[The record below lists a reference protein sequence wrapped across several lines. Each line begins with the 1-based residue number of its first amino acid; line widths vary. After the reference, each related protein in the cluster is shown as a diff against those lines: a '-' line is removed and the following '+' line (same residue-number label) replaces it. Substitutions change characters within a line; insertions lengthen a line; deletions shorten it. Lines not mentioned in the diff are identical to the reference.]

1 LPGFL
6 NLTFTPMNIIVKSAL
21 GLVAAGI
28 LITLAV
34 ASQRPDTF
42 EVSRSRVMPAP
53 PERLFPLINDLHQF
67 NVWSPYN
74 AKDPKIKIVYS
85 GASTGPGS
93 SYTFEGDQNVGKGA
107 LGITASTAPSQVT
120 MQLDMLEPM
129 EGHNTVVFSLQP
141 EGSGTKVTWA
151 MHGPAPFISKLIGL
165 VFNMDQMIG
174 QDFETGLTQL
184 QLLAEKA

>member
-1 LPGFL
+1 
-6 NLTFTPMNIIVKSAL
+6 MHIIVKSAL
-21 GLVAAGI
+21 GLLAAGL
-28 LITLAV
+28 LITLV
-34 ASQRPDTF
+34 MASRRPDTF
-42 EVSRSRVMPAP
+42 EVSRSRVMAAS
-53 PERLFPLINDLHQF
+53 PERLYPLINDLHQF

-85 GASTGPGS
+85 GPSTGPGS
-93 SYTFEGDQNVGKGA
+93 RYTFEGNQNVGKGG
-107 LGITASTAPSQVT
+107 LGITASTAPTQVT

-129 EGHNTVVFSLQP
+129 EGHNTVDFSLQP
-141 EGSGTKVTWA
+141 EGSGTRVTWA
-151 MHGPAPFISKLIGL
+151 MHGPAPFISKLLGL

>member
-1 LPGFL
+1 
-6 NLTFTPMNIIVKSAL
+6 MNIIVKSAL
-21 GLVAAGI
+21 GLIAAGV
-28 LITLAV
+28 LLTLAL
-34 ASQRPDTF
+34 ASQKPDTF
-42 EVSRSRVMPAP
+42 EVSRSRVMSAS

-74 AKDPKIKIVYS
+74 AKDPKIEIVYS

-93 SYTFEGDQNVGKGA
+93 RYTFEGNQNVGKGA

-141 EGSGTKVTWA
+141 EGHLGHAWPRA
-151 MHGPAPFISKLIGL
+151 LHQQAHRPGLQHGPDDRPGFRSRPDPAAAAGRKSLSP
-165 VFNMDQMIG
+165 
-174 QDFETGLTQL
+174 
-184 QLLAEKA
+184 